1 MTATPCAPSSKPS
14 APRSSFPRTGHARG
28 LSATTRRST
37 ESATRSS
44 DASTGSSTSG
54 ASPPAMIAGQYASW
68 PSSTSHAQ
76 CSGGHEC
83 RFVLGLRR
91 GLQALYD
98 DDLGEVHARD
108 EGVERFGAGIKQE
121 VAVDELAHIAF
132 EGRAAGAGFACDGV
146 DFDDRFLALPF
157 VADGVDGAVVEVDRV
172 DLHLL
177 FDDAVG
183 FDLADGL

>member
-37 ESATRSS
+37 ESATRSN

-83 RFVLGLRR
+83 RFVLGLLDACMPAWKREDFTPADAGADFTPVQ
-91 GLQALYD
+91 GL
-98 DDLGEVHARD
+98 
-108 EGVERFGAGIKQE
+108 
-121 VAVDELAHIAF
+121 VAV
-132 EGRAAGAGFACDGV
+132 GPG
-146 DFDDRFLALPF
+146 
-157 VADGVDGAVVEVDRV
+157 
-172 DLHLL
+172 
-177 FDDAVG
+177 
-183 FDLADGL
+183 DLADLEWFVMLNRYNRPESPDWRLFVGLTYF